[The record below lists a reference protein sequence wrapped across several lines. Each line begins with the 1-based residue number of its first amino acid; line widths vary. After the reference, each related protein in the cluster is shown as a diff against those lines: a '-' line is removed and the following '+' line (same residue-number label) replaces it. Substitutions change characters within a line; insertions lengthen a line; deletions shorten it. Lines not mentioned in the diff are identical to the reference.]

1 MLKKVLVLGS
11 VIASLLIGGQGGY
24 LKAENTYQEL
34 LLNQEKEYKVL
45 LDQAKQQE
53 QRQKD
58 ESTKI
63 ETEYEE
69 RIRSIQSNNDALVAR
84 LRNQLSILN
93 QRLSSKTQSSSQS
106 NDSSRET
113 ELSERLGEVIEF
125 SNRCSK
131 RADEL
136 IIQLEALQEW
146 VNKVK

>member
-1 MLKKVLVLGS
+1 MKKEVILGLI
-11 VIASLLIGGQGGY
+11 VIASLFIGGQGGY
-24 LKAENTYQEL
+24 LKAANTYQEM
-34 LLNQEKEYKVL
+34 LLNQEREYKVL

-63 ETEYEE
+63 ETKYEE

-84 LRNQLSILN
+84 LREQLTTLN
-93 QRLSSKTQSSSQS
+93 KRLSSTSQS
-106 NDSSRET
+106 TNKSNGSTRET
-113 ELSERLGEVIEF
+113 NLSERLGEVIEF

-136 IIQLEALQEW
+136 IIQLGALQEQ
-146 VNKVK
+146 VNKIR

>member
-1 MLKKVLVLGS
+1 MLKKVLVLSS

-53 QRQKD
+53 QRQKN

-69 RIRSIQSNNDALVAR
+69 KIRNIQSNNDVLVAR

-106 NDSSRET
+106 NGSSRET

-136 IIQLEALQEW
+136 IIQLEALQNQ
-146 VNKVK
+146 VRIQ

>member
-69 RIRSIQSNNDALVAR
+69 KIRSIQSNNDVLVAR
-84 LRNQLSILN
+84 LRNQLFTLN

-106 NDSSRET
+106 NGSSRET